1 MTDPGIHDIRDIRLF
16 SMVDRAP
23 DPSLLV
29 RFVDL
34 ANTMPEIRAAKAA
47 MLDALAVRDGAT
59 VLDVGCGTG
68 DDARELARLVG
79 PEGRA
84 VGVDA
89 SETMIAEARR
99 RAHGSGL
106 HVDFEVTDA
115 QHLPFPDDTF
125 DACRTERMLSHV
137 ADPRAALAEMAR
149 VTRPGGRVCALDVDL
164 DSAGLED
171 RVTRALRE
179 SMAHH
184 VRSPHIGGEL
194 ARLFEDVGMVDVA
207 VRRQGI
213 AFDMEMVRPLISSQV
228 ARLQD
233 EGLVAGEETRRWWAA
248 IEEARRAD
256 RPFLRMT
263 AVIVSGVPRRT

>member
-1 MTDPGIHDIRDIRLF
+1 MTDPGIFDMTNIGLF
-16 SMVDRAP
+16 SAVDRAP
-23 DPSLLV
+23 DPSLFV

-47 MLDALAVRDGAT
+47 MVDALALRGGAS
-59 VLDVGCGTG
+59 VIDVGCGTG

-99 RAHGSGL
+99 RVQGSGL
-106 HVDFEVTDA
+106 QVEFEVSDA
-115 QHLPFPDDTF
+115 RHLPFADDTF
-125 DACRTERMLSHV
+125 DACRTERMLAHV
-137 ADPRAALAEMAR
+137 PDPRAVLAEMAR
-149 VTRPGGRVCALDVDL
+149 VTRPGGRVCALDIDL

-171 RVTRALRE
+171 PVALALLE
-179 SMAHH
+179 SMVHQ
-184 VRSPHIGGEL
+184 VRNPYIGRDL

-207 VRRQGI
+207 VRRQVY
-213 AFDMEMVRPLISSQV
+213 AFDLEMVRPLIANQV

-233 EGLVAGEETRRWWAA
+233 AGVLAVEATERWWAA
-248 IEEARRAD
+248 IEEAQRAD
-256 RPFLRMT
+256 RPFLPMT
-263 AVIVSGVPRRT
+263 AVIVSGVPR

>member
-1 MTDPGIHDIRDIRLF
+1 MTDPGVFDMTDIGQF

-23 DPSLLV
+23 DPSLFV

-47 MLDALAVRDGAT
+47 MLDALALYRGAT
-59 VLDVGCGTG
+59 VIDVGCGTG

-99 RAHGSGL
+99 RVHGSGV

-115 QHLPFPDDTF
+115 RHLPFSDDTF

-137 ADPRAALAEMAR
+137 PDPRAALAEMVR

-164 DSAGLED
+164 DPDGMDD
-171 RVTRALRE
+171 RVTRALLE
-179 SMAHH
+179 SMVQQ
-184 VRSPHIGGEL
+184 VRSPHVGGEL
-194 ARLFEDVGMVDVA
+194 AQLFGDVDMVDVT
-207 VRRQGI
+207 VRRQDI
-213 AFDMEMVRPLISSQV
+213 AFDLEMIRPLITSQMT
-228 ARLQD
+228 RLQD
-233 EGLVAGEETRRWWAA
+233 AGVVAGEETQRWWAA
-248 IEEARRAD
+248 FEEARRAD
-256 RPFLRMT
+256 RPFLPMT
-263 AVIVSGVPRRT
+263 AVIVSGAPR

>member
-1 MTDPGIHDIRDIRLF
+1 MTGIEDIGDIGLF
-16 SMVDRAP
+16 STVDRAP
-23 DPSLLV
+23 DPSLFV

-34 ANTMPEIRAAKAA
+34 ANTMPEIRAAKAV
-47 MLDALAVRDGAT
+47 MLDALGLRGGAT

-99 RAHGSGL
+99 RADGCGL

-125 DACRTERMLSHV
+125 DACRTERVLSHV
-137 ADPRAALAEMAR
+137 PDPRAALAEMAR

-164 DSAGLED
+164 DSAGVED

-179 SMAHH
+179 SMASH

-194 ARLFEDVGMVDVA
+194 AQLFEDVDMVDVA
-207 VRRQGI
+207 VRRQSI
-213 AFDMEMVRPLISSQV
+213 AFDLEMVRPLIRGQI
-228 ARLQD
+228 ARLED
-233 EGLVAGEETRRWWAA
+233 AGVVAGEETQRWWAA
-248 IEEARRAD
+248 FEEARRAD
-256 RPFLRMT
+256 RPFLPMT
-263 AVIVSGVPRRT
+263 AVIVSGAPR